1 MSSTDMEAM
10 FAKIHKDQASQ
21 LELLRHTKRA
31 MDKTIASSK
40 DGPDSAA
47 ASLAGLAFEI
57 LGDLLD
63 EIVLDV
69 VSEAHREV
77 KNMRTVCP
85 ICKTKCRNYVVRA
98 GQDIFGQNPQ
108 PSNSQT
114 FDCVHCQ
121 RSFPAQRYAPHLEKC
136 LGLAGRASSRA
147 ASRRMGAERA
157 GSGSPFT
164 PVSYS
169 DDREASDSDKDL
181 IEKKRKKNA
190 SKDNFQSNGNA
201 SGTNGGADYVTPS
214 PAKSSSSKVKKQKR
228 KFSPIA
234 PFLKN
239 ANAAFSWR
247 LQDLTMLI
255 HHVCRAYRDGV
266 FRLPCKTTQA
276 HKSGSSTKLKGLGLH
291 TPSSTAAATAPRDPT
306 PVGEISLGF
315 LDDSLLLA
323 NGRSL
328 QNGSGGGGNENGNGA
343 TTTTAVVSTT
353 ATTTGATQKLSS
365 SNPKRA
371 SGGGVSSSKRPP
383 GSSGPSS
390 KNGQV
395 LSFYDSLRAI
405 GSPEGA
411 SSDDDHH
418 SIKNNTTANHYN
430 NNGDTDYDGV
440 NTYKKRKSNRDDNRR
455 KTKKGK
461 RNLSSD
467 DDEDY
472 VDGDDG
478 ECIDRD
484 KDKGNDYQ
492 GGYDGDFMEVDEHA
506 RYGGGGMVGV
516 PQSSSSSSSYSS
528 SSKASSQRLPPLVLR
543 LKKSSAYSGAST
555 DALDMEFIDID
566 GDGDEDGMDV
576 LQTPKKKKS

>member
-1 MSSTDMEAM
+1 MEAL

-31 MDKTIASSK
+31 MDKTISSSK
-40 DGPDSAA
+40 DGPDSSA
-47 ASLAGLAFEI
+47 ASLASLSFEI

-69 VSEAHREV
+69 VSEVHREV
-77 KNMRTVCP
+77 KIMRTVCP
-85 ICKTKCRNYVVRA
+85 ICKTKCRNYVVRS

-136 LGLAGRASSRA
+136 LGLAGRSSSRT

-190 SKDNFQSNGNA
+190 SKDSFQSNGNGA
-201 SGTNGGADYVTPS
+201 GGANGGADYVTPS
-214 PAKSSSSKVKKQKR
+214 PVKSSSSKGKKQK
-228 KFSPIA
+228 
-234 PFLKN
+234 
-239 ANAAFSWR
+239 
-247 LQDLTMLI
+247 
-255 HHVCRAYRDGV
+255 HGVC
-266 FRLPCKTTQA
+266 RLPCKTTQA
-276 HKSGSSTKLKGLGLH
+276 SKSGSSTKLKGLGLH
-291 TPSSTAAATAPRDPT
+291 TPSSTAGATMPRDPT

-328 QNGSGGGGNENGNGA
+328 QNGSGGGGNENGNGTASA
-343 TTTTAVVSTT
+343 TGSAAASTM

-411 SSDDDHH
+411 TSDDDD
-418 SIKNNTTANHYN
+418 SNNKNHNAGNRYNNNNNNN
-430 NNGDTDYDGV
+430 NNGDDDYNDINVHKNKKKKNSGDDG
-440 NTYKKRKSNRDDNRR
+440 RR
-455 KTKKGK
+455 KKNKGK
-461 RNLSSD
+461 RGLSFED
-467 DDEDY
+467 DDDY
-472 VDGDDG
+472 DDG
-478 ECIDRD
+478 YGDEYIERD
-484 KDKGNDYQ
+484 GDKGNTHGNDDENFSAM
-492 GGYDGDFMEVDEHA
+492 DGDEHA
-506 RYGGGGMVGV
+506 EYGVVGGGGGGGSGGMVGV
-516 PQSSSSSSSYSS
+516 SLPSSSSSYSS

-543 LKKSSAYSGAST
+543 LKKSSAYSGATT
-555 DALDMEFIDID
+555 DAHDMEFIDID